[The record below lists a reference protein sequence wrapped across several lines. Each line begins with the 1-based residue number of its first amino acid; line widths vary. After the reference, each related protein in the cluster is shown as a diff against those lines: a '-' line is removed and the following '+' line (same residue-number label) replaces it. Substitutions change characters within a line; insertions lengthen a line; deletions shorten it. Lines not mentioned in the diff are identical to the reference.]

1 MQATLRNKSTHSS
14 DQSQKSSKKQLNTT
28 RFSNLHQPQ
37 QNQLNTRII
46 SETSS
51 SGVHSGHSE
60 TNSDRGSNSDRGG
73 GTSDHKNRDKPSK
86 TNTNSSKTSKPQDH
100 RIVREPN
107 CSGSNSSNSFNNR
120 PNSMVLEQR
129 APRMPRGR
137 TVCFVSSLSKCGQ
150 IMTWLIRYWMPF
162 QNKKCIV

>member
-1 MQATLRNKSTHSS
+1 MMQATLRNKSTHSS

-150 IMTWLIRYWMPF
+150 IMTHTHTMTWLIRY
-162 QNKKCIV
+162 